1 MSIVPWPPR
10 KPRRPKKTPELIV
23 DPLPDAI
30 VRAFVAD
37 IPGPKNETEAERAA
51 RFATQLTEVLS
62 YKPRDSADAM
72 MATHCVLLRLVAE
85 DARRDANRAGVAPQ
99 TARKCLRDAKELE
112 RLGAEMKHMLARRQS
127 RPLGK
132 MDPALFRSLG
142 LGQFLVPDPGDPIQR
157 DQATSAVIVPL
168 HPAPKLLQ

>member
-10 KPRRPKKTPELIV
+10 KPPLPRKTSKVVV
-23 DPLPDAI
+23 DPLPEAI
-30 VRAFVAD
+30 LRAFVAD
-37 IPGPKNETEAERAA
+37 IPGPKNETEAERAD
-51 RFATQLTEVLS
+51 RFETQLAEVLS

-85 DARRDANRAGVAPQ
+85 DARRDANRADVAAQ

-112 RLGAEMKHMLARRQS
+112 RLATDMKQMLARRQS
-127 RPLGK
+127 RPLAK

-142 LGQFLVPDPGDPIQR
+142 LGEFIVADPDDPDQL